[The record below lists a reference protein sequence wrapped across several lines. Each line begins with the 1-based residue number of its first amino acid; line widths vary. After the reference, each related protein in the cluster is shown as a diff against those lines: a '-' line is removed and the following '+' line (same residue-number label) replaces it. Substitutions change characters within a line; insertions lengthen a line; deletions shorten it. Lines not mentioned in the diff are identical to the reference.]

1 MIYLRGFRTLRF
13 LRSEF
18 GDLSRD
24 QIVNGRICGD
34 ISVSLAFGDMRFKTK
49 KNDLEAVNFV
59 RNQLQQHRD
68 VQDRRSRDNISIV
81 IADLG
86 RTDWQSLP
94 RQKENFVYELGQDF
108 ATIEQSGKNIIAT
121 FNQSKAWKFSK
132 QYFGN
137 PFTNYNE
144 DENFKS
150 EQGRGS
156 SNDLANPVVQESS
169 NYPNY
174 QSYMKKA
181 PRSRW

>member
-1 MIYLRGFRTLRF
+1 MNL
-13 LRSEF
+13 
-18 GDLSRD
+18 
-24 QIVNGRICGD
+24 
-34 ISVSLAFGDMRFKTK
+34 
-49 KNDLEAVNFV
+49 
-59 RNQLQQHRD
+59 
-68 VQDRRSRDNISIV
+68 DRRSRDNVSIV

-94 RQKENFVYELGQDF
+94 RQKENFVYELGQAF
-108 ATIEQSGKNIIAT
+108 ATIEQRGKNIIAT
-121 FNQSKAWKFSK
+121 FNQLKAWN
-132 QYFGN
+132 FGN

>member
-34 ISVSLAFGDMRFKTK
+34 ISVSLAFGDMRLKTK

-68 VQDRRSRDNISIV
+68 VQLACEALGRAALDRRSRDNISIV

-94 RQKENFVYELGQDF
+94 RQKENFVYELGQAF
-108 ATIEQSGKNIIAT
+108 ATIGIVSLGI
-121 FNQSKAWKFSK
+121 WMFSLLS
-132 QYFGN
+132 
-137 PFTNYNE
+137 T
-144 DENFKS
+144 
-150 EQGRGS
+150 
-156 SNDLANPVVQESS
+156 
-169 NYPNY
+169 
-174 QSYMKKA
+174 
-181 PRSRW
+181 

>member
-1 MIYLRGFRTLRF
+1 MIYLRGFRTLRL

-59 RNQLQQHRD
+59 RNQLQQHGD
-68 VQDRRSRDNISIV
+68 VQDRRSRDNVSIV

-94 RQKENFVYELGQDF
+94 RQKENFVYELGQAF
-108 ATIEQSGKNIIAT
+108 ATIAKREKHHSHFQPIKGMEVLQT
-121 FNQSKAWKFSK
+121 V
-132 QYFGN
+132 FGN